1 MTIDKAVWIDIIG
14 QICSANSKDFKIQD
28 GAYDTEVRFQRLIM
42 LRIMDADW
50 LKFSNPERWL
60 AEIFELN

>member
-1 MTIDKAVWIDIIG
+1 MTRDKAVWIHIIG
-14 QICSANSKDFKIQD
+14 QIWSANFKDFKIQD
-28 GAYDTEVRFQRLIM
+28 GAYDTEVRYQRLIM

-60 AEIFELN
+60 AEIFEFN